1 MRHDADFFGESELSL
16 VFLSRRLREALKI
29 EVIFDEGGVDYLVE
43 TGTYVGG
50 FLFRRELTG
59 AFFYVAAA
67 DAERARQILLS
78 SGYKPEV

>member
-50 FLFRRELTG
+50 FLFQRELTG
-59 AFFYVAAA
+59 AFFYVPSA